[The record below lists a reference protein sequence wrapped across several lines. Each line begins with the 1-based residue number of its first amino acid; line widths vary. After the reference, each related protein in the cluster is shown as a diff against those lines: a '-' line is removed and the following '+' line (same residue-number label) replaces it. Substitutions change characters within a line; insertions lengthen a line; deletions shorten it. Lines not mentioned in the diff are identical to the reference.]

1 MYLKICPMFAN
12 SSVTDF
18 LYLFINGPT
27 EIQPRRVR
35 QCCKKNIEMK
45 EIEANER

>member
-1 MYLKICPMFAN
+1 MFAN

-35 QCCKKNIEMK
+35 QCRKRKYR
-45 EIEANER
+45 NERNWS